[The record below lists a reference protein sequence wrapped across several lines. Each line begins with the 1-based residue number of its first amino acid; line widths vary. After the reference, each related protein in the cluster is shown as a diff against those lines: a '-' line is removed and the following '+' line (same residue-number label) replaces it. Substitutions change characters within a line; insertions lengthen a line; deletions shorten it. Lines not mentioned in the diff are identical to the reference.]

1 MEKFLFHVLAMVK
14 QVGVRAFFMVHSSA
28 HLKWNELVSII
39 NKLRRLDLSEE
50 DIELSRQ
57 VPFVK

>member
-1 MEKFLFHVLAMVK
+1 MVK
-14 QVGVRAFFMVHSSA
+14 QVGVPTFFMVLSSA

-39 NKLRRLDLSEE
+39 NKLRRLDLLEE

-57 VPFVK
+57 VNLLSNNQLLAARHF